1 MPEWKIL
8 QLANIN
14 LPAPAPALRQIGA
27 VGSSNQ
33 SLGQLLAGTVN
44 SSLFDTEYSP
54 HVKKYQIFEITEDL
68 LALSCAWYR
77 IRNLPAQDSTSLT
90 IAKLIDTNLFKCLSK
105 VDFELASKIRDY
117 YSKKL
122 MVLKLKSEE
131 LSEFRTDLNEFI
143 HSDGKKFKEDAMGMV
158 YYLPDFY
165 FYDLKIDEIFLGR
178 KRTTEPMK
186 RIQTKTLTYLD
197 TTIRN
202 SKRNKKVEYWFIDEN
217 NTVCTVSI
225 DHHNPLINVWSQLLN
240 KPITLEGRFFQSRRD
255 DRVFYT
261 VEKYKLVNH

>member
-1 MPEWKIL
+1 ML
-8 QLANIN
+8 FRSANIN
-14 LPAPAPALRQIGA
+14 LPAPKPIQIGA

-33 SLGQLLAGTVN
+33 SLGQLFSGTVN

-143 HSDGKKFKEDAMGMV
+143 HSDGKKFKESAMGMV

-165 FYDLKIDEIFLGR
+165 FYDTKIDEIFLGR
-178 KRTTEPMK
+178 EKKIDRL
-186 RIQTKTLTYLD
+186 RANYSKTLTYVD

-202 SKRNKKVEYWFIDEN
+202 IKRNKKAEYWFVDELN
-217 NTVCTVSI
+217 NMVLVPI
-225 DHHNPLINVWSQLLN
+225 ELHNPLINVWDQLLS
-240 KPITLEGRFFQSRRD
+240 KPITLQGRYFQSRCD

-261 VEKYKLVNH
+261 IEKYKLIV